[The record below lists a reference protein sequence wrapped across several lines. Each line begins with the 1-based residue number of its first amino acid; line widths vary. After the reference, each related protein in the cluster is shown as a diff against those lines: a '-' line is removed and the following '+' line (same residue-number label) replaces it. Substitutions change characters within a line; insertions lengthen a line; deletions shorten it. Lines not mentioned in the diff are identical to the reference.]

1 MRIVACTLRDF
12 RCYDEA
18 RISLGDGLTVVSGP
32 NGAGKTNLLEAL
44 YFGCTARS
52 CRTANERELVR
63 FGASATRVEIEAR
76 GEDGVHQFTVG
87 LAPGEAK
94 RIKVDGAAV
103 ERLLELSGRPLVSV
117 FLPDRLELVK
127 GPPAVR
133 RAHLDQFVSAMWPT
147 RVATR
152 RAYAQALAQRN
163 ALVARLRA
171 GGGTSESLRTWDM
184 QLARHGIALMA
195 DRAAAAEAIAGRFAE
210 LGVELGVEA
219 ELELAY
225 RPRSR
230 ATEPEALADELAER
244 LETDLARGFTSHG
257 PHRDELALRRAG
269 RDLRA
274 YGSQGQQRLA
284 LLALL
289 LAEREALAEHRGVMP
304 LMLLDDVMSEL
315 DQQRRRALVERLRA
329 SGGQAAVSTT
339 DLDQVPGGRDAGV
352 SRIAVAGGRILQE
365 AAAA

>member
-1 MRIVACTLRDF
+1 MQIVACTLRDF
-12 RCYDEA
+12 RCYEEA
-18 RISLGDGLTVVSGP
+18 RVCLGDGLTVVSGP

-63 FGASATRVEIEAR
+63 FGVPATRVELEAR
-76 GEDGVHQFTVG
+76 DPDGEHQFTVG

-94 RIKVDGAAV
+94 RIKVDGAPVDRLV
-103 ERLLELSGRPLVSV
+103 EVTGRPLVSV

-133 RAHLDQFVSAMWPT
+133 RAHLDQFVAAMWPT

-171 GGGTSESLRTWDM
+171 GGGASEWLHAWDM
-184 QLARHGIALMA
+184 QLARRGIALMS
-195 DRAAAAEAIAGRFAE
+195 DRAAAAETIAGRFAE
-210 LGVELGVEA
+210 LGKELGIEA
-219 ELELAY
+219 PLELAY
-225 RPRSR
+225 RPRAR
-230 ATEPEALADELAER
+230 ATEPEALAEELAER

-289 LAEREALAEHRGVMP
+289 LAEREALAEQRGVVP

-315 DQQRRRALVERLRA
+315 DQQRRHALVERLRA
-329 SGGQAAVSTT
+329 GGGQAVISTT
-339 DLDQVPGGRDAGV
+339 DLDHVPGARDADV
-352 SRIAVAGGRILQE
+352 SRIVVAAGRILQE

>member
-18 RISLGDGLTVVSGP
+18 RISLGTGLTVVSGP
-32 NGAGKTNLLEAL
+32 NGSGKTNLLEAL

-63 FGASATRVEIEAR
+63 FGRSAARVEIAADA
-76 GEDGVHQFTVG
+76 EDGAHQLVVG
-87 LAPGEAK
+87 FAPGEVK
-94 RIKVDGAAV
+94 RIRVDGAVV
-103 ERLLELSGRPLVSV
+103 ERMLDVTARPLVSV

-133 RAHLDQFVSAMWPT
+133 RAHLDQFVGAMWPA
-147 RVATR
+147 RVGTR

-163 ALVARLRA
+163 SLVARIRA
-171 GGGTSESLRTWDM
+171 GAGSADSMATWNM
-184 QLARHGIALMA
+184 QLARHAIALMA
-195 DRAAAAEAIAGRFAE
+195 DRAAAAEALADRFAALGEE
-210 LGVELGVEA
+210 LGLEGV
-219 ELELAY
+219 LDLAY
-225 RPRSR
+225 RPRSH
-230 ATEPEALADELAER
+230 ATEPEVLATELAER
-244 LETDLARGFTSHG
+244 LETDLARGFTTHG
-257 PHRDELALRRAG
+257 PHRDELALRRD
-269 RDLRA
+269 RRELRA

-289 LAEREALAEHRGVMP
+289 LAEREALAAHCGVVP

-329 SGGQAAVSTT
+329 SGGQAVISTT
-339 DLDQVPGGRDAGV
+339 DLDHVPGGRDADV
-352 SRIAVAGGRILQE
+352 TRIAVSAGTVLQE

>member
-1 MRIVACTLRDF
+1 MNIVACTLRDF
-12 RCYDEA
+12 RCYDGA
-18 RISLGDGLTVVSGP
+18 RVSLGDGLTVVSGP

-52 CRTANERELVR
+52 CRTANERELIR
-63 FGASATRVEIEAR
+63 FGASATRVEIDAR
-76 GEDGVHQFTVG
+76 DQDGAHQIAVG
-87 LAPGEAK
+87 LAPGEPK
-94 RIKVDGAAV
+94 RIRVDGAPV
-103 ERLLELSGRPLVSV
+103 ERLLEVSGRPLVSV

-127 GPPAVR
+127 GPPSVR
-133 RAHLDQFVSAMWPT
+133 RAHLDQFVAAVWPT

-171 GGGTSESLRTWDM
+171 GGGSAESLRSWDM
-184 QLARHGIALMA
+184 QLARHGIGLMA
-195 DRAAAAEAIAGRFAE
+195 DRAAATEAVAARFAQLGAE
-210 LGVELGVEA
+210 LGIDA

-230 ATEPEALADELAER
+230 ATDPEVLAGELAER
-244 LETDLARGFTSHG
+244 VDTDLARGFTTHG
-257 PHRDELALRRAG
+257 PHRDELALRRDG

-274 YGSQGQQRLA
+274 FGSQGQQRLA

-289 LAEREALAEHRGVMP
+289 LAEREALAEHRGLVP

-315 DQQRRRALVERLRA
+315 DRDRRSALVERLRA
-329 SGGQAAVSTT
+329 SGGQAVISTT
-339 DLDQVPGGRDAGV
+339 DLDHVPGGRDAD
-352 SRIAVAGGRILQE
+352 IARVVVAGGTLLQE